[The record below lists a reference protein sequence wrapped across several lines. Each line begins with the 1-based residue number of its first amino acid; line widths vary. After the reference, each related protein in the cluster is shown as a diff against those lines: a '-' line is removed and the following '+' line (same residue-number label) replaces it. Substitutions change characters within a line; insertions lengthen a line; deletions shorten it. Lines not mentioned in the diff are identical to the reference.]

1 MIANTENVKLLST
14 VRDAR
19 IPLNANTDITKIE
32 GPLSKVLSVENEYR

>member
-19 IPLNANTDITKIE
+19 IPLNANANITKIE